1 MPSVVTLSSC
11 MYLFL
16 SYCIEFVIEF
26 CLPCRDEAVNF
37 AIQKGLDASRS
48 TIVFF
53 KHNDVEDLERLLL
66 EQEKRNQKNPK
77 KALKTRRFLVAE
89 GIYMNTG
96 EICPL
101 PDLVALRQK
110 YKLRLFVDESI
121 SFGTLGKGGRGVT
134 EHFNVDVS

>member
-1 MPSVVTLSSC
+1 M
-11 MYLFL
+11 
-16 SYCIEFVIEF
+16 
-26 CLPCRDEAVNF
+26 NF

-134 EHFNVDVS
+134 EHFNVDVSCHSSLLPHNLILLSFSEMRLT